1 MKNNWLDRNEYPF
14 TSRYYDVE
22 GSRLHYIDEGE
33 GQILLFVHG
42 TPSWSFDFRNVFKAL
57 RHSYRCIAIDH
68 IGFGLS
74 DKPSGVDYST
84 LAHSK
89 RLERFIIDLNLHD
102 ISFVLHDFGGPIGF
116 HFAICCP
123 ERVKNLIILNSWMWS
138 SEGDPEYIRIKKV
151 LKSPL
156 MPLLYRYFN
165 FSPRFILP
173 RSFGDR
179 KLSKK
184 IQAQYTAPFLNRK
197 QREGMVAFAH
207 SLLNDQEWFQKLW
220 ESRDIINDKPA
231 LMIWG
236 MKDPILSPI
245 YLKKFQEGFPLN
257 EVVAL
262 PTCGHFPQEEN
273 PKEVVEAIQSWMVK
287 RST

>member
-1 MKNNWLDRNEYPF
+1 MKNSWLDRNEYPF
-14 TSRYYDVE
+14 TSRYYDAE
-22 GSRLHYIDEGE
+22 GSRLHYIDEGK
-33 GQILLFVHG
+33 GQVLLFVHG
-42 TPSWSFDFRNVFKAL
+42 TPSWSFDFRNVIKAL
-57 RHSYRCIAIDH
+57 RYSYRCIAIDH

-74 DKPSGVDYST
+74 DKPSGVDYSA

-89 RLERFIIDLNLHD
+89 RLEKFIKDLNLHD
-102 ISFVLHDFGGPIGF
+102 ITLVLHDFGGPIGF
-116 HFAICCP
+116 HFAIRCP
-123 ERVKNLIILNSWMWS
+123 ERVKNLIILNTWMWS
-138 SEGDPEYIRIKKV
+138 SEGDPEYKRIKKV

-156 MPLLYRYFN
+156 MPFLYRYFN

-184 IQAQYTAPFLNRK
+184 IHTQYTAPFLNSK
-197 QREGMVAFAH
+197 QREGMVAFAR

-220 ESRDIINDKPA
+220 DNRGIINDKPA

-236 MKDPILSPI
+236 MKDPVLSPI

-257 EVVAL
+257 EVVTL
-262 PTCGHFPQEEN
+262 PACGHFPQEEY
-273 PKEVVEAIQSWMVK
+273 PEEVVEAIQSWMIK
-287 RST
+287 HST